1 MKKMLVTMFLSFVLA
16 TVVVY
21 ASIKVYEFYSV
32 DWTAT
37 TVTVSSSSATQIDA
51 SPVAL
56 DNRLA
61 FLAQNISA
69 TNKIWCKHNDT
80 VAIDDGFVLLPY
92 SSMYLPITTKKYT
105 GGAIMTMWCIAET
118 ADSKLTVVQAR

>member
-1 MKKMLVTMFLSFVLA
+1 MKKVFIAVVSVVLSTALI
-16 TVVVY
+16 Y
-21 ASIKVYEFYSV
+21 AGIQVYEYYNV
-32 DWTAT
+32 DWTAN
-37 TVTVSSSSATQIDA
+37 TVTISSSSATQVDA
-51 SPVAL
+51 GVVAL

-61 FLAQNISA
+61 FLAQNINS

-92 SSMYLPITTKKYT
+92 STIYLPITTKKYT